1 MTLADSN
8 TTPGPVSEA
17 KKIFLGQK
25 LLFVKTGR
33 VHAMIKSKVFWRNL
47 YSNVHHLTFNTLEI

>member
-25 LLFVKTGR
+25 LLFLKTGR
-33 VHAMIKSKVFWRNL
+33 VHAMIKSKMFWRNL
-47 YSNVHHLTFNTLEI
+47 YSNLCTI